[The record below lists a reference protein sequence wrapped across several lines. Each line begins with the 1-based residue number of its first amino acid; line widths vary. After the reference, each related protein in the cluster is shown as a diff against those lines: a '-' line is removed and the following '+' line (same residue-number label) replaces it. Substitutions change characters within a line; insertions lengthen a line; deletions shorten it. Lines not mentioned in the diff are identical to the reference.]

1 VGGLRVGEASLGPG
15 RNAVARS
22 APRDAIASG
31 RRIDASM
38 DDASTTP
45 SPTAEPA
52 AASAAEPS
60 TPGLRSMVVDLT
72 KVRLNL
78 LVLVTTAV
86 GYVLGRVGV
95 ETFDWPR
102 LGLTLLGTGFAAASA
117 AILNQVLEHARD
129 ARMHRTRER
138 PLASGRM
145 SRSLAFVAGIVTAYA
160 GFAVLVGAV
169 DATAGGLALAN
180 VILYAGVYTP
190 LKPITTINTLVGAIC
205 GAIPPMIGWSAA
217 TGGLEAGAWIVGGLL
232 FVWQLPHFFALAW
245 LYREDYRRGGH
256 AMLPVL
262 DTDGR
267 LTGQVMTTTAAM
279 LVPVGLLATLF
290 GVSGWWSAA
299 MSVVLGLW
307 FTWRCVAFWRVRTDA
322 AAKSAF
328 LASLSYLPL
337 MLGAMVL
344 DRGPVSAEAWLRGG
358 RDSVTDSAAEPAD
371 AAPPVP
377 WPDDD
382 GTPS

>member
-1 VGGLRVGEASLGPG
+1 MSD
-15 RNAVARS
+15 S
-22 APRDAIASG
+22 A
-31 RRIDASM
+31 
-38 DDASTTP
+38 TT
-45 SPTAEPA
+45 TEPA
-52 AASAAEPS
+52 AEAPAERPA
-60 TPGLRSMVVDLT
+60 PGFRSMVVDLT
-72 KVRLNL
+72 KVRLNM

-86 GYVLGRVGV
+86 GYALGRVGIAS
-95 ETFDWPR
+95 FDWPR

-145 SRSLAFVAGIVTAYA
+145 SRSLAFIAGIVTAYA

-169 DATAGGLALAN
+169 DTTAGVLALAN
-180 VILYAGVYTP
+180 VLLYAGVYTP
-190 LKPITTINTLVGAIC
+190 LKPITTINTLVGAVC

-217 TGGLEAGAWIVGGLL
+217 TGNLEAGAWIVGGLL

-267 LTGQVMTTTAAM
+267 LTGQVMTTTAAL

-290 GVSGWWSAA
+290 GVAGWWSAGVSA
-299 MSVVLGLW
+299 VLGLW
-307 FTWRCVAFWRVRTDA
+307 FTGKCVVFWRHRSDA

-337 MLGAMVL
+337 MLGTMVL

-358 RDSVTDSAAEPAD
+358 RGGVTDSAPEPAD
-371 AAPPVP
+371 APPALPTADLGDSAP
-377 WPDDD
+377 
-382 GTPS
+382 

>member
-1 VGGLRVGEASLGPG
+1 
-15 RNAVARS
+15 
-22 APRDAIASG
+22 
-31 RRIDASM
+31 M
-38 DDASTTP
+38 DDSATTTP
-45 SPTAEPA
+45 NTPA
-52 AASAAEPS
+52 GMVDKPA
-60 TPGLRSMVVDLT
+60 PGLREMVVDLT

-86 GYVLGRVGV
+86 GYVLGRVG
-95 ETFDWPR
+95 ESPFDWGR

-129 ARMHRTRER
+129 ARMDRTRER

-145 SRSLAFVAGIVTAYA
+145 SRSLAFVAGVITAYA
-160 GFAVLVGAV
+160 GFAVLVGSV
-169 DATAGGLALAN
+169 DTTAGVLALTN
-180 VILYAGVYTP
+180 VVLYVAVYTP
-190 LKPITTINTLVGAIC
+190 LKPITTINTLVGAVC

-217 TGGLEAGAWIVGGLL
+217 TGDLEAGAWIVGGLL

-262 DTDGR
+262 DPNGR

-279 LVPVGLLATLF
+279 LVPVGLLATMF
-290 GVSGWWSAA
+290 GVAGWWSAGL
-299 MSVVLGLW
+299 SIVLGLW
-307 FTWRCVAFWRVRTDA
+307 FTWRCFGFWRHPTDA

-358 RDSVTDSAAEPAD
+358 RGGITGSAPEPAD
-371 AAPPVP
+371 AAPAPSESEFG
-377 WPDDD
+377 
-382 GTPS
+382 GTTS